1 MSENYEN
8 LDAWKEAIELSLM
21 VHNITEKFP
30 KKEEHRII
38 DQVIRSVNSVSSKIS
53 EGSGLGTNK
62 QFIRHLKI
70 ARGSLFETQ
79 SLMTIAYRLKYLTDT
94 INNDFK
100 EQSNK
105 VGKLI
110 NGLINYLKD

>member
-8 LDAWKEAIELSLM
+8 LDAWKESLELSIM
-21 VHNITEKFP
+21 VHEITEYFP
-30 KKEEHRII
+30 PKEEHRLI
-38 DQVIRSVNSVSSKIS
+38 DQVIRSVNSVSSNIS

-70 ARGSLFETQ
+70 ARGSLFETK
-79 SLMTIAYRLKYLTDT
+79 SLMTIAHRLNYLNDSDE
-94 INNDFK
+94 NDFK
-100 EQSNK
+100 KQSNL